1 MLSLETIFLLIERE
15 IGEPIDALPWRDVFD
30 SQSIWNVITFA
41 EGQDDVSWTSIDPR
55 SGDVKRCQGWG
66 TPGEHVD
73 HVMFGR
79 ASDSSWRTIVLA
91 EADVGVQFAA
101 TRDQLVKFDRS
112 ETSRKR
118 GYVGDLD
125 FANLGGDHGA
135 WSIFIEEWKAL
146 LNRWQ

>member
-1 MLSLETIFLLIERE
+1 
-15 IGEPIDALPWRDVFD
+15 
-30 SQSIWNVITFA
+30 
-41 EGQDDVSWTSIDPR
+41 
-55 SGDVKRCQGWG
+55 
-66 TPGEHVD
+66 
-73 HVMFGR
+73 MFGR